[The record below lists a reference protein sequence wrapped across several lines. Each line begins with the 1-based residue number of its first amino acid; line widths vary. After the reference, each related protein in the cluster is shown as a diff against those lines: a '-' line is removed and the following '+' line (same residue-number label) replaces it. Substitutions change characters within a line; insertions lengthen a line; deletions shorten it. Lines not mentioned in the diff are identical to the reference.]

1 MGGGDAV
8 PRFFI
13 EPREAETGDTLVLAG
28 EDARH
33 ISFSLRA
40 RVGEEYTLC
49 DTCNYEYR
57 CVIRAIDSESVTFE
71 VLEKRPGETEPDVQV
86 TLYQAL
92 VKGDKFD
99 TVVQKAVELGVARIV
114 PVLSERCVSRPD
126 EKSLNK
132 KRGGVSNFAVPSFV
146 MEEEHA
152 MQCARASVPEIGEL
166 LSFGEMTEE
175 LQEADCGF
183 ICYEAEPHIPMKTL
197 FSEKSKEK
205 KAIDYRFFIGPEGG
219 ISAAEAQKA
228 QDAGISLISLGKR
241 ILRTETAPLC
251 VISSIMFFS
260 DNLN

>member
-1 MGGGDAV
+1 M

-13 EPREAETGDTLVLAG
+13 EPREVEPGSALTLTG

-40 RVGEEYTLC
+40 RVGETYTLC
-49 DTCNYEYR
+49 DTCNYEYT
-57 CVIRAIDSESVTFE
+57 CAIRAIDADSVTFE
-71 VLEKRPGETEPDVQV
+71 VLSKKPGDTEPDVRV

-99 TVVQKAVELGVARIV
+99 TIVQKAVELGVCKIV
-114 PVLSERCVSRPD
+114 PVLCERCVSRPD
-126 EKSLNK
+126 AKSLEK
-132 KRGGVSNFAVPSFV
+132 KRERWQKIARSA
-146 MEEEHA
+146 A
-152 MQCARASVPEIGEL
+152 MQCARAALPEIGETL
-166 LSFGEMTEE
+166 TFAQMLEE
-175 LQEADCGF
+175 VKRADCGF

-197 FSEKSKEK
+197 FSEKSAVK
-205 KAIDYRFFIGPEGG
+205 KAVDYRFFIGPEGG
-219 ISAAEAQKA
+219 IAPDEAAQAVRE
-228 QDAGISLISLGKR
+228 GLSLVSLGKR

>member
-1 MGGGDAV
+1 M

-132 KRGGVSNFAVPSFV
+132 KRERWQKIAKSA
-146 MEEEHA
+146 A

>member
-1 MGGGDAV
+1 M

-13 EPREAETGDTLVLAG
+13 EPREVSTGEVLTLTG

-40 RVGEEYTLC
+40 RVGDAYTLC
-49 DTCNYEYR
+49 DTCNYEYA
-57 CVIRAIDSESVTFE
+57 CVIRSIDANSVTFE
-71 VLEKRPGETEPDVQV
+71 VLEKKPGDTEPDVSV

-99 TVVQKAVELGVARIV
+99 TVVQKAAELGAVKIV

-126 EKSLNK
+126 EKSLEK
-132 KRGGVSNFAVPSFV
+132 KRERWQKIARSA
-146 MEEEHA
+146 A
-152 MQCARASVPEIGEL
+152 MQCASAVVPEIGAVLPFERML
-166 LSFGEMTEE
+166 AE
-175 LQEADCGF
+175 LQNADCGF
-183 ICYEAEPHIPMKTL
+183 LCYEAEPHIPMKTL
-197 FSEKSKEK
+197 FSEKSAEK
-205 KAIDYRFFIGPEGG
+205 TAVDYRFFIGPEGG
-219 ISAAEAQKA
+219 ISASEAQKA
-228 QDAGISLISLGKR
+228 AAAGLPLVSLGKR

>member
-71 VLEKRPGETEPDVQV
+71 VLEKKPGETEPDVRV

-132 KRGGVSNFAVPSFV
+132 KRERWQKIAKSA
-146 MEEEHA
+146 A
-152 MQCARASVPEIGEL
+152 MQCARAYVPEIGEL
-166 LSFGEMTEE
+166 LSFGKMTEE
-175 LQEADCGF
+175 LQKADCGF
-183 ICYEAEPHIPMKTL
+183 ICYEAEPHTPMKTL
-197 FSEKSKEK
+197 FCEKSKDK

-219 ISAAEAQKA
+219 ISAEEAQKA
-228 QDAGISLISLGKR
+228 QEAGVSLISLGKR

>member
-1 MGGGDAV
+1 M

-13 EPREAETGDTLVLAG
+13 EPREAQAGDTLVLAG

-57 CVIRAIDSESVTFE
+57 CVIRAIHSESVTFE
-71 VLEKRPGETEPDVQV
+71 VLEKKPGETEPDVRV

-99 TVVQKAVELGVARIV
+99 TVVQKAVELGAAKIV

-126 EKSLNK
+126 DKSFSK
-132 KRGGVSNFAVPSFV
+132 KRERWQKIAKSA
-146 MEEEHA
+146 A

-175 LQEADCGF
+175 LQKADCGF

-228 QDAGISLISLGKR
+228 QDAGISLVSLGKR

>member
-1 MGGGDAV
+1 M

-13 EPREAETGDTLVLAG
+13 EPHEVSEGDTLTLTG

-40 RVGEEYTLC
+40 RVGEAYTLC
-49 DTCNYEYR
+49 DTCNYEYA
-57 CVIRAIDSESVTFE
+57 CVIRAIDADSVTFE
-71 VLEKRPGETEPDVQV
+71 VMEKRPGDTEPDVHV

-99 TVVQKAVELGVARIV
+99 TVVQKAVELGAMKIV

-126 EKSLNK
+126 EKSLEK
-132 KRGGVSNFAVPSFV
+132 KRERWQKIARSA
-146 MEEEHA
+146 A
-152 MQCARASVPEIGEL
+152 MQCARAYVPEIGEPL
-166 LSFGEMTEE
+166 AFREMTEE
-175 LQEADCGF
+175 LKDADCGF
-183 ICYEAEPHIPMKTL
+183 LCYEAEPHIPMKTL
-197 FSEKSKEK
+197 FAAKSACK
-205 KAIDYRFFIGPEGG
+205 KAVDYRFFIGPEGG
-219 ISAAEAQKA
+219 ISESEAACASQ
-228 QDAGISLISLGKR
+228 AGIPLVSLGKR